1 MLCNCNDCPRRSP
14 GSSVFSFQQGKLVLS
29 SQCSH
34 LNAAKCILYINS
46 PVYNSSPVYNT
57 KSGVDSSQSVHVRS
71 TARVSFKSWNQ
82 ESANCI
88 HPARTCTL
96 PMPYRSQSR
105 GSDLWPRY
113 HARAQD
119 EIQVVTVSSRDKGT
133 HDLSY
138 GFDPGVSPKT
148 KQQLFATIKRGSL
161 PSTDHRTSC

>member
-1 MLCNCNDCPRRSP
+1 MLWNCNDCPRRSP

-46 PVYNSSPVYNT
+46 PVYNT

-82 ESANCI
+82 ESTNCI

-113 HARAQD
+113 HTRAQD

-138 GFDPGVSPKT
+138 GLILECLRKLNNSC
-148 KQQLFATIKRGSL
+148 LL
-161 PSTDHRTSC
+161 PSRGGRFPAHITEHPVDTMSI